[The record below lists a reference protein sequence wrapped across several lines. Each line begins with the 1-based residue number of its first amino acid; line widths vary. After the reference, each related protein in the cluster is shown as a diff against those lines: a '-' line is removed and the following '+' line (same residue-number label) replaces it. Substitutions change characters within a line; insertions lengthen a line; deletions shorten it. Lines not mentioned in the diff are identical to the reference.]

1 MKNTLCTLLSCLQL
15 TCSLLSPAYN
25 QDFVTIQ
32 TPVESTASTET
43 TTAPDLNLSSPCALL
58 METSTGTIIYD
69 KNCHEIREPASITK
83 IMTLLLIFDALE
95 SGNINLTDTVTV
107 SAYAASMGGSQVF
120 LEEGETQTVETL
132 IKCIAVASAND
143 ACVAMAEHLC
153 GTESEFVRLMNERA
167 RGLGMADTSFINCC
181 GLDAEGHVTS
191 AYDVALMSREL
202 MTKHPQVSQYSMIWM
217 EDITHTTAKGSTPFG
232 LTNTNKF
239 IRQYQYATGLK
250 TGFTNK
256 AMYCVSAT
264 ATKDDMSLIAVI
276 MGAPDSK
283 KRTADAICLLNYG
296 FQKCSIFSDSNTESL
311 PTLPVKKG
319 ITDSVSLTYKSG
331 FQYVSTDGTN
341 LTGITKKIDLPEYF
355 DAPIKKGAV
364 AGKARYYLNE
374 KEIGS
379 IDILF
384 NEDINAATIKD
395 YFFEILKHYLIC

>member
-202 MTKHPQVSQYSMIWM
+202 MTKHPEVSQYSMIWM

-311 PTLPVKKG
+311 PTLPVKKE
-319 ITDSVSLTYKSG
+319 L
-331 FQYVSTDGTN
+331 Q
-341 LTGITKKIDLPEYF
+341 
-355 DAPIKKGAV
+355 
-364 AGKARYYLNE
+364 
-374 KEIGS
+374 
-379 IDILF
+379 ILL
-384 NEDINAATIKD
+384 A
-395 YFFEILKHYLIC
+395 